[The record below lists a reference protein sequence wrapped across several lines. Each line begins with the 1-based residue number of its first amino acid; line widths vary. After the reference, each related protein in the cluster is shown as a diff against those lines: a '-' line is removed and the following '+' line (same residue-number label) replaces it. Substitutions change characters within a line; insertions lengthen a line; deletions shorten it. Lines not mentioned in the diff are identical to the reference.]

1 MNAETKKIFEL
12 RKIDDSTIQELLSD
26 VFTLAKQYSDIRYNW
41 FFMSREE
48 KNEKDA
54 GRSMKHDRF
63 IDSLNILNRYLTKN
77 FLSEYV
83 IEVSSD
89 RKVVGDFAN
98 QLVYE
103 IEIYCR

>member
-1 MNAETKKIFEL
+1 MDAETKKIFEL
-12 RKIDDSTIQELLSD
+12 RKMDDNTIQELLSD

-48 KNEKDA
+48 KMEKDA

-83 IEVSSD
+83 IEVSPD
-89 RKVVGDFAN
+89 RKMAGDFAN
-98 QLVYE
+98 RLVYE
-103 IEIYCR
+103 IELHCR

>member
-1 MNAETKKIFEL
+1 MDEETKKIFEL
-12 RKIDDSTIQELLSD
+12 RKMDDNIIQELLLD

-48 KNEKDA
+48 KMEKDV

-83 IEVSSD
+83 IEVSPD
-89 RKVVGDFAN
+89 RKVAGDFAN
-98 QLVYE
+98 RLVYE
-103 IEIYCR
+103 IELHCR

>member
-1 MNAETKKIFEL
+1 MNTETKKIFEL
-12 RKIDDSTIQELLSD
+12 RKIDDNTIQELLSD

-48 KNEKDA
+48 KKEKDA

-63 IDSLNILNRYLTKN
+63 IDSLNILNRYLTKK

-83 IEVSSD
+83 IEISSD
-89 RKVVGDFAN
+89 RKIVGDFAN

-103 IEIYCR
+103 IELYCR

>member
-1 MNAETKKIFEL
+1 MNTETKKIFEL
-12 RKIDDSTIQELLSD
+12 RKIVDNTIKELLSD

-48 KNEKDA
+48 KKEKDA

-63 IDSLNILNRYLTKN
+63 IDSLNILNRYLTKK

-83 IEVSSD
+83 IEISSD
-89 RKVVGDFAN
+89 RKIVGDFAN

-103 IEIYCR
+103 IELYCR